1 MRQCLTRHLKCQFTL
16 GVKLLS
22 HISHCQTDSW
32 NLRAEEC
39 SFYTS
44 ILSHIF
50 KYHLG
55 YVKVWFDNARSHL
68 SAMTECV
75 LRLSILGEFWELCVG
90 RDSRAFQLHWHGVEH
105 PAKCQGTSLGCPP
118 SPAATSLAP
127 QFSSEKI
134 VFSGAHIGQTGAA
147 CWRGNWI
154 Q

>member
-1 MRQCLTRHLKCQFTL
+1 MCQLTL

-55 YVKVWFDNARSHL
+55 YVKYGLIMLGATYQEWQSVSWDSPSCLQA
-68 SAMTECV
+68 A
-75 LRLSILGEFWELCVG
+75 ILGEFWELCVG
-90 RDSRAFQLHWHGVEH
+90 RDSRAFQLHWCGVEY
-105 PAKCQGTSLGCPP
+105 PAKCQGACLDCSA
-118 SPAATSLAP
+118 SPAARSLAP
-127 QFSSEKI
+127 QFSSQKI
-134 VFSGAHIGQTGAA
+134 IFSGTHIGQSGAA
-147 CWRGNWI
+147 CWRGNLI